1 MSAPFKFKT
10 QFNFEV
16 FATDDLETDL
26 SISVASLDNL
36 KPLIPEGIDLD
47 RNIDLVGA
55 AFNAAIVNRFNR
67 NGDGINSA
75 TAKDLLDYF
84 VHKPTNIEH
93 KKEKVVGHIVNA
105 AFTDMENEKILNT
118 AKLENKTDPFYI
130 SLAAVIYKTVNPEF
144 AELLLKASDAED
156 PDYNKIS
163 ASWELGFND
172 YNIAVGSQNLNEAE
186 VITDP
191 ARIKEFEKYL
201 RANDGSGALDDG
213 TPVYRLVAGEV
224 FPLGIGFTTKPAADV
239 QGVTTQESTD
249 LQLADEEGASAE
261 NKGPSFEKIKN
272 NILKISQNA
281 EINVKNHNSFKTMDT
296 KELTMEF
303 EKMLDSKL
311 GKKSEFSQESVASMA
326 TVIMDKIREKDAEW
340 KLEKETADNEKAAAI
355 TQAEEA
361 KTNIE
366 DFKKQ
371 LEEAQEKI
379 SSLESSITAAKAEEL
394 FNSRME
400 NIDSQYDLDDS
411 DRAVLAK
418 EVAVLESSEAAFEGY
433 QQKLGVI
440 LKHKGKAYKEEQEAA
455 FNAKVE
461 EELQKRLSNLDE
473 AKATVE
479 GGEETVEDLVENVEV
494 SENPAIVN
502 NNEASSKDE
511 SLRDK
516 FMKAFNPDTVS
527 VTY

>member
-1 MSAPFKFKT
+1 MSEPYKFTT
-10 QFNFEV
+10 QFDFEV
-16 FATDDLETDL
+16 FATDDLEKDL
-26 SISVASLDNL
+26 NISVASLDNL
-36 KPLIPEGIDLD
+36 KPLIPQGIDLD

-67 NGDGINSA
+67 NGDGIDSA
-75 TAKDLLDYF
+75 TAKDLLGYF

-93 KKEKVVGHIVNA
+93 KKQKVVGHIINA
-105 AFTDMENEKILNT
+105 AFTDMENDKILNT
-118 AKLENKTDPFYI
+118 AKLEQRVDPFYI

-144 AELLLKASDAED
+144 VEFLLKASDPKDA
-156 PDYNKIS
+156 DYNKVS

-172 YNIAVGSQNLNEAE
+172 YSIAVGSQNLSEAE
-186 VITDP
+186 IITDP
-191 ARIKEFEKYL
+191 NKIKELEKYL
-201 RANDGSGALDDG
+201 RAFDGNGTLDDG

-239 QGVTTQESTD
+239 KGVAVKESESLNIKED
-249 LQLADEEGASAE
+249 KASE
-261 NKGPSFEKIKN
+261 PEKIKN
-272 NILKISQNA
+272 NILKISQNE

-296 KELTMEF
+296 KELTLEF

-326 TVIMDKIREKDAEW
+326 TVIMDRIREKDAEW
-340 KLEKETADNEKAAAI
+340 KLEKEVAENEKADAI
-355 TQAEEA
+355 SRAQEA

-379 SSLESSITAAKAEEL
+379 SSLESSIAAAKAEEL

-400 NIDSQYDLDDS
+400 NIDSHYDLDDS

-418 EVAVLESSEAAFEGY
+418 EVAGLESSEAAFESY

-461 EELQKRLSNLDE
+461 EELQRRLSNLDE
-473 AKATVE
+473 AKATVKD
-479 GGEETVEDLVENVEV
+479 GEATVEDLVENVEV
-494 SENPAIVN
+494 PEDSAIVN
-502 NNEASSKDE
+502 NNEASSNEE

>member
-1 MSAPFKFKT
+1 MSMSHPYKFKT
-10 QFNFEV
+10 QFDFEV
-16 FATDDLETDL
+16 FATDDLEKDL

-36 KPLIPEGIDLD
+36 KPLIPKGIDLD

-67 NGDGINSA
+67 NGDGIDSA
-75 TAKDLLDYF
+75 TAKDLLEYF

-93 KKEKVVGHIVNA
+93 KKQRVVGHIVNA

-118 AKLENKTDPFYI
+118 DKLENRADPFYI

-144 AELLLKASDAED
+144 AELLLKASDPAD
-156 PDYNKIS
+156 LDYHKIS

-172 YNIAVGSQNLNEAE
+172 YNIAIGSQNLSEAE

-191 ARIKEFEKYL
+191 NKIKEFEHYL
-201 RANDGSGALDDG
+201 RAFDGSGQLEDG

-239 QGVTTQESTD
+239 KGVTVQESAEIEID
-249 LQLADEEGASAE
+249 DGEASE
-261 NKGPSFEKIKN
+261 KPMPSLEKIQK

-281 EINVKNHNSFKTMDT
+281 ETNVKNDNSFKTMDT
-296 KELTMEF
+296 KELTLEF

-311 GKKSEFSQESVASMA
+311 GKKSEFSQESVANMA
-326 TVIMDKIREKDAEW
+326 THIMDKIREKDAEW
-340 KLEKETADNEKAAAI
+340 KLEKEAAENQKAEAI
-355 TQAEEA
+355 ARAEEA
-361 KTNIE
+361 QASI
-366 DFKKQ
+366 DAFKKQ
-371 LEEAQEKI
+371 LDEAQEKI
-379 SSLESSITAAKAEEL
+379 SSLESTIATAQAEEL

-400 NIDSQYDLDDS
+400 NIDSQYYLDYS

-418 EVAVLESSEAAFEGY
+418 EVAALESSEAAFENY
-433 QQKLGVI
+433 QQKLVVI
-440 LKHKGKAYKEEQEAA
+440 LKHKSKAYKEEQQAA
-455 FNAKVE
+455 FDAKLE
-461 EELQKRLSNLDE
+461 EELQKRLAGLSE
-473 AKATVE
+473 AKATVK
-479 GGEETVEDLVENVEV
+479 EEATVEDLVENVEA
-494 SENPAIVN
+494 SEEPAIVN
-502 NNEASSKDE
+502 NNEASSNEE

>member
-1 MSAPFKFKT
+1 MSGPYRFKT
-10 QFNFEV
+10 EFNFEV
-16 FATDDLETDL
+16 FATDDLEKDL
-26 SISVASLDNL
+26 NISVASLDNL
-36 KPLIPEGIDLD
+36 KPLIPKGINLD

-75 TAKDLLDYF
+75 TAKDLVDYF

-93 KKEKVVGHIVNA
+93 KKNKVVGHIVNA

-118 AKLENKTDPFYI
+118 RKLEDKVDPFYI

-144 AELLLKASDAED
+144 AELLLKASDPND
-156 PDYNKIS
+156 VDYNKVA

-172 YNIAVGSQNLNEAE
+172 YNIAVGSQNLSEAE
-186 VITDP
+186 IITDP
-191 ARIKEFEKYL
+191 QKIKEFEKYL
-201 RANDGSGALDDG
+201 RAFDGNGTLEDG

-239 QGVTTQESTD
+239 QGIAIQEGLELESDKQEASVLKND
-249 LQLADEEGASAE
+249 LR
-261 NKGPSFEKIKN
+261 KIKN
-272 NILKISQNA
+272 NILKISQNE
-281 EINVKNHNSFKTMDT
+281 EINVKKGNSFKTMDT
-296 KELTMEF
+296 KELTTEF
-303 EKMLDSKL
+303 EKILDSRL
-311 GKKSEFSQESVASMA
+311 GKKSEYTQESVANMA
-326 TVIMDKIREKDAEW
+326 THIMDKIREKDAEW
-340 KLEKETADNEKAAAI
+340 KLEKEEAENEKAEAVAR
-355 TQAEEA
+355 TEEA
-361 KTNIE
+361 KANIE

-379 SSLESSITAAKAEEL
+379 SSLEATITSAKAEEL

-400 NIDSQYDLDDS
+400 NIDSHYDLDDS

-418 EVAVLESSEAAFEGY
+418 EVVVLESSEAAFESY

-455 FNAKVE
+455 FQTKVE
-461 EELQKRLSNLDE
+461 EELQKRLATFDE
-473 AKATVE
+473 VKASE
-479 GGEETVEDLVENVEV
+479 KEEATVEDLVENVEV
-494 SENPAIVN
+494 PEESALVN
-502 NNEASSKDE
+502 NNEASSKEE

-516 FMKAFNPDTVS
+516 FVKAFNPETVS
-527 VTY
+527 ITY

>member
-1 MSAPFKFKT
+1 MTTPYKFKT
-10 QFNFEV
+10 QFDFEV
-16 FATDDLETDL
+16 FATDDLENEL

-36 KPLIPEGIDLD
+36 KPLIPKGIDLD

-67 NGDGINSA
+67 NGDGIDSA

-93 KKEKVVGHIVNA
+93 KKQKVVGHIVNA
-105 AFTDMENEKILNT
+105 AFTDMGNEKILNT
-118 AKLENKTDPFYI
+118 AKLENKVEPFYI

-144 AELLLKASDAED
+144 AELLLKASDPED
-156 PDYNKIS
+156 SDYNKIS
-163 ASWELGFND
+163 ASWELGFNE
-172 YNIAVGSQNLNEAE
+172 YNIAIGSQNLSEAE
-186 VITDP
+186 IISDP
-191 ARIKEFEKYL
+191 EKIKEFEKYL
-201 RANDGSGALDDG
+201 RANDGSGTLDDG

-239 QGVTTQESTD
+239 KGVTTHENSDPQPEG
-249 LQLADEEGASAE
+249 EEGTSAE
-261 NKGPSFEKIKN
+261 APMPRLEKIQK
-272 NILKISQNA
+272 NILKISQN
-281 EINVKNHNSFKTMDT
+281 EEFNVKNHNSFKTMDT
-296 KELTMEF
+296 KELTSEF

-326 TVIMDKIREKDAEW
+326 TVIMDRIREKDAEW
-340 KLEKETADNEKAAAI
+340 KLQQEAAETEKADAI

-361 KTNIE
+361 KANIE
-366 DFKKQ
+366 SFKTQ

-379 SSLESSITAAKAEEL
+379 SSLEGTIATAKAEEL

-400 NIDSQYDLDDS
+400 NIDSQYDLEDS

-418 EVAVLESSEAAFEGY
+418 EVAALESSEAAFETY

-440 LKHKGKAYKEEQEAA
+440 LKHKAKAYKEEQEAA
-455 FNAKVE
+455 FQSKVE
-461 EELQKRLSNLDE
+461 QELQKRLANLDQSKASTKEE
-473 AKATVE
+473 A
-479 GGEETVEDLVENVEV
+479 TVEDLVENVEV
-494 SENPAIVN
+494 SEEPAIVN
-502 NNEASSKDE
+502 NNEASSQEE
-511 SLRDK
+511 SLRDR

>member
-1 MSAPFKFKT
+1 MSEPYSFKT
-10 QFNFEV
+10 EFSFEI
-16 FATDDLETDL
+16 FATDDLEKDL

-36 KPLIPEGIDLD
+36 KPLIPKGIDLD

-75 TAKDLLDYF
+75 TAKDLVDYF

-93 KKEKVVGHIVNA
+93 KKNKVVGHIVNA

-118 AKLENKTDPFYI
+118 RKIQDRVDPFYI

-144 AELLLKASDAED
+144 ADLLLKASDPKD
-156 PDYNKIS
+156 VDYNKVS

-172 YNIAVGSQNLNEAE
+172 YHIAVGSQNLSEAE
-186 VITDP
+186 IITDP
-191 ARIKEFEKYL
+191 QQIKEFEKYL
-201 RANDGSGALDDG
+201 RAFDGNGTLDDG

-239 QGVTTQESTD
+239 QGVATQEGLGLESDEKEASTLKSD
-249 LQLADEEGASAE
+249 LR
-261 NKGPSFEKIKN
+261 KIKN
-272 NILKISQNA
+272 NILKISQN
-281 EINVKNHNSFKTMDT
+281 EEFNVKNDNSFKTMDT
-296 KELTMEF
+296 KELTTEF
-303 EKMLDSKL
+303 ERILDSRL
-311 GKKSEFSQESVASMA
+311 GKKSEYTQESVANMA

-340 KLEKETADNEKAAAI
+340 KLEKEEAENKKAQAI
-355 TQAEEA
+355 TRAEEA
-361 KTNIE
+361 KANIE

-379 SSLESSITAAKAEEL
+379 SSLETTITSAKAEEL

-400 NIDSQYDLDDS
+400 NIDSHYDLDDS

-418 EVAVLESSEAAFEGY
+418 EVVALESSEAAFEHY

-455 FNAKVE
+455 FQTKVE
-461 EELQKRLSNLDE
+461 EELQKRLANLGE
-473 AKATVE
+473 AKASE
-479 GGEETVEDLVENVEV
+479 KEEPTVEDLVENVEV
-494 SENPAIVN
+494 SEESALVN
-502 NNEASSKDE
+502 NNEASSKEE

-527 VTY
+527 ITY

>member
-1 MSAPFKFKT
+1 MSEPYKFTT
-10 QFNFEV
+10 QFDFEV
-16 FATDDLETDL
+16 FATDDLEKDL
-26 SISVASLDNL
+26 NISVASLDNL
-36 KPLIPEGIDLD
+36 KPLIPQGIDLD

-67 NGDGINSA
+67 NGDGIDSA
-75 TAKDLLDYF
+75 TAKDLLGYF

-93 KKEKVVGHIVNA
+93 KKQKVVGHIINA
-105 AFTDMENEKILNT
+105 AFTDMENDKILNT
-118 AKLENKTDPFYI
+118 AKLEQRGDPFYI

-144 AELLLKASDAED
+144 VEFLLKASDPKDA
-156 PDYNKIS
+156 DYNKVS

-172 YNIAVGSQNLNEAE
+172 YSIAVGSQNLSEAE
-186 VITDP
+186 IITDP
-191 ARIKEFEKYL
+191 NKIKELEKYL
-201 RANDGSGALDDG
+201 RAFDGNGTLDDG

-239 QGVTTQESTD
+239 KGVAVKESESLNIKED
-249 LQLADEEGASAE
+249 KASE
-261 NKGPSFEKIKN
+261 PEKIKN
-272 NILKISQNA
+272 NILKISQNE

-296 KELTMEF
+296 KELTLEF

-340 KLEKETADNEKAAAI
+340 KLEKEAADNEKADAI
-355 TQAEEA
+355 SRAQEA

-379 SSLESSITAAKAEEL
+379 SSLESSIAAAKAEEL

-400 NIDSQYDLDDS
+400 NIDSHYDLDDS

-418 EVAVLESSEAAFEGY
+418 EVAGLESSEAAFESY

-473 AKATVE
+473 AKATVKD
-479 GGEETVEDLVENVEV
+479 GEATVEDLVENVEV
-494 SENPAIVN
+494 PEDSAIVN
-502 NNEASSKDE
+502 NNEASSNEE

>member
-1 MSAPFKFKT
+1 MSEPYKFTT
-10 QFNFEV
+10 QFDFEV
-16 FATDDLETDL
+16 FATDDLEKDL
-26 SISVASLDNL
+26 NISVASLDNL
-36 KPLIPEGIDLD
+36 KPLIPQGIDLD

-67 NGDGINSA
+67 NGDGIDSA
-75 TAKDLLDYF
+75 TAKDLLGYF

-93 KKEKVVGHIVNA
+93 KKQKVVGHIVNA
-105 AFTDMENEKILNT
+105 AFTDMENDKILNT
-118 AKLENKTDPFYI
+118 AKLEQRVDPFYI

-144 AELLLKASDAED
+144 VEFLLIASDPKD
-156 PDYNKIS
+156 VDYNKVS

-172 YNIAVGSQNLNEAE
+172 YTIAVGSQNLSEAE

-191 ARIKEFEKYL
+191 AKIKELEKYL
-201 RANDGSGALDDG
+201 RAFDGNGTLDDG

-239 QGVTTQESTD
+239 KGIAVKESES
-249 LQLADEEGASAE
+249 LKIEEEKASR
-261 NKGPSFEKIKN
+261 PEKIKN
-272 NILKISQNA
+272 NILKISQNE
-281 EINVKNHNSFKTMDT
+281 EINVKKHKSFKTMDT
-296 KELTMEF
+296 KELTLEF

-326 TVIMDKIREKDAEW
+326 TVIMDRIREKDAEW
-340 KLEKETADNEKAAAI
+340 KLEKEEADNEKANAI
-355 TQAEEA
+355 TRDEEA
-361 KTNIE
+361 KANI
-366 DFKKQ
+366 DSFKTQ
-371 LEEAQEKI
+371 LEEAQVKI
-379 SSLESSITAAKAEEL
+379 SSLESSIAAAKAEEL

-400 NIDSQYDLDDS
+400 NIDSHYDLDDS

-418 EVAVLESSEAAFEGY
+418 EVAVLESSEAAFESY

-455 FNAKVE
+455 FDARVE
-461 EELQKRLSNLDE
+461 EELQKRLSNLNE

-479 GGEETVEDLVENVEV
+479 EGEATVEDLVQNVEV
-494 SENPAIVN
+494 SENPTIVN
-502 NNEASSKDE
+502 NNEASSNEE
-511 SLRDK
+511 SIRDK
-516 FMKAFNPDTVS
+516 FMRAFNPDTVS

>member
-1 MSAPFKFKT
+1 VK
-10 QFNFEV
+10 
-16 FATDDLETDL
+16 
-26 SISVASLDNL
+26 
-36 KPLIPEGIDLD
+36 G
-47 RNIDLVGA
+47 
-55 AFNAAIVNRFNR
+55 
-67 NGDGINSA
+67 
-75 TAKDLLDYF
+75 
-84 VHKPTNIEH
+84 
-93 KKEKVVGHIVNA
+93 
-105 AFTDMENEKILNT
+105 
-118 AKLENKTDPFYI
+118 
-130 SLAAVIYKTVNPEF
+130 
-144 AELLLKASDAED
+144 
-156 PDYNKIS
+156 
-163 ASWELGFND
+163 
-172 YNIAVGSQNLNEAE
+172 IAV
-186 VITDP
+186 
-191 ARIKEFEKYL
+191 KESESL
-201 RANDGSGALDDG
+201 QMEEEETSG
-213 TPVYRLVAGEV
+213 
-224 FPLGIGFTTKPAADV
+224 LG
-239 QGVTTQESTD
+239 
-249 LQLADEEGASAE
+249 
-261 NKGPSFEKIKN
+261 KIKN
-272 NILKISQNA
+272 NILKISQNE
-281 EINVKNHNSFKTMDT
+281 EINVKKHKSFKTMDT
-296 KELTMEF
+296 KELTTEF
-303 EKMLDSKL
+303 ERILDSRL
-311 GKKSEFSQESVASMA
+311 GKKSEYTQESVANMA